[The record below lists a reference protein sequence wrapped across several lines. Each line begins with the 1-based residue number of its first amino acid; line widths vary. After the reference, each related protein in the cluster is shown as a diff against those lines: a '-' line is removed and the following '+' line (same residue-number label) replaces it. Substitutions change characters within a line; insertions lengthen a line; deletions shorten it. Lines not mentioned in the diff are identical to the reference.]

1 MFKLKLIAAGD
12 EIAAVLPSAL
22 TARLQVGIGDSLF
35 AVESSEGFLLTSHD
49 PEFVHQVHTAA
60 TVMKRRQQALNVL
73 CR

>member
-1 MFKLKLIAAGD
+1 MFKLRLIQVGE

-22 TARLQVGIGDSLF
+22 TARLQVGVGDLLF
-35 AVESSEGFLLTSHD
+35 AVESSEGFILTSHD
-49 PEFVHQVHTAA
+49 PEFVHQVNTAA